1 MGRCVGEDCEIEWRL
16 RMINKIEWKSMWER
30 DEKEGIRIKKKEMK
44 NDLIDKREF
53 LIDIRRLNKER
64 EGEERI
70 ERWEIENDI
79 INERIIKEE
88 GKINK
93 EEEGVVENILI
104 EIDGIESC
112 KKWEEIMDC
121 RIEEIRGMGGRKDIG
136 WNERIVDEEN
146 IV

>member
-1 MGRCVGEDCEIEWRL
+1 
-16 RMINKIEWKSMWER
+16 
-30 DEKEGIRIKKKEMK
+30 MK

-79 INERIIKEE
+79 INERIIKGE

-112 KKWEEIMDC
+112 KEWEEIMDC

-146 IV
+146 IVKKKIDKVVRKRWEEDEEEKDNKEFRIIGKIWNFMR